1 MKKDYFLSSKIAL
14 ALNVVL
20 SVAGFV
26 VFGIDV
32 SGLGLLLGAA
42 LATGLCASPEKAF
55 KICLPVQL
63 FLLAALALG
72 AGVWFVYAV
81 FFLAFPMLLCLL
93 KDADRVSVLVSYLL
107 GVFLPLIGIAA
118 ALGTE
123 KLIAVF

>member
-20 SVAGFV
+20 SGAGFV

-72 AGVWFVYAV
+72 AGVWFVYAE

-93 KDADRVSVLVSYLL
+93 KDANRVSVLVSYLL
-107 GVFLPLIGIAA
+107 GVFLPLTGIAA